1 MMNRNEV
8 EKLTEG
14 LLYMSESDAPL
25 KYFELGDE
33 AARQWPPQTAALFLE
48 MNGEEPNVPL
58 QESAPEKFF
67 EALLVGNEER
77 EDQVKALRKTIMN
90 ELENVRLYRVGEIEI
105 EIYLLGKDG
114 SGKVCG
120 LQTLSVET

>member
-25 KYFELGDE
+25 KYFELGEE
-33 AARQWPPQTAALFLE
+33 AARQWPPQTAELFLE
-48 MNGEEPNVPL
+48 MIGEEPNIPM
-58 QESAPEKFF
+58 QDSPPEKFF
-67 EALLVGNEER
+67 EELLGGNEER
-77 EDQVKALRKTIMN
+77 EDQVEALRKTIMT